1 MVPIMGTMQPT
12 TNLGAALFTRTQR
25 RVIGLLF
32 GQPER
37 SFYTKE
43 VVRLAEVGIGTVQ
56 RELAKLASVGLIT
69 TKRVGNQ
76 THYQANRGSPIF
88 EELRGIVLKTFGL
101 ADVIRSALEPL
112 AEHIETAFIYG
123 SVAKESDTA
132 SSDID
137 VMIVGHDL
145 TYGQVVQALAASES
159 QLGRSANPSI
169 YDPGELRNK
178 LADGNAFL
186 TRILAQPK
194 ILLIGS
200 QHDLPEPRPSGS
212 NR

>member
-1 MVPIMGTMQPT
+1 MGTHKTPT
-12 TNLGAALFTRTQR
+12 SIGAALFTKTQR
-25 RVIGLLF
+25 RVLGLLF
-32 GQPER
+32 GQADR

-43 VVRLAEVGIGTVQ
+43 IVRLAEVGMGTVQ
-56 RELAKLASVGLIT
+56 RELSKLAFVGLIT

-76 THYQANRGSPIF
+76 THYQANRDAPIF
-88 EELRGIVLKTFGL
+88 NELRGIVLKTFGL
-101 ADVIRSALEPL
+101 ADVIRRALEPL

-123 SVAKESDTA
+123 SVAKETDTA

-159 QLGRSANPSI
+159 QLGRSANPNI
-169 YDPGELRNK
+169 YDPGELRDK
-178 LADGNAFL
+178 LAEGNAFL

-194 ILLIGS
+194 IFLIGS
-200 QHDLPEPRPSGS
+200 EHDLRESRPSAS
-212 NR
+212 SR